1 MMTDNYDVVIVGAG
15 PAGCRLAEGTARK
28 GYRTLIIEEHPA
40 VGSPVQCA
48 GLVSPRTVRLVNP
61 PGRIVLAEMVGADV
75 FGPDISFTVQAE
87 DVRGMVIDRRAFDRH
102 IGERALKAGAELELH
117 TAVKEIGK
125 GIVTAGGREI
135 SASVIVGADGASSI
149 VRRSMDVPGPKYLF
163 PSVQYDMPDWKG
175 PEDRVSIIFD
185 QTIAPGFFGWAIPH
199 GEGARIGTAV
209 VPGSMTAGD
218 SIKLTVKKFKDV
230 SYLGSEAA
238 TSMVGGTIPI
248 GPLSKI
254 SSGNTLIV
262 GDAAA
267 QIKPIS
273 GGGLFPA
280 LTAADIAVKAI
291 EGVLSGDSVLR
302 EYDRAW
308 RKRFHGELSFGMKAR
323 EAFISMDNANIDRL
337 FRIFMRDE
345 VSAVISK
352 HGDIDHPSRLSGPL
366 IKTAPDIV
374 GEVARTYL
382 GDALNTLKRRL
393 GLGKKEE

>member
-1 MMTDNYDVVIVGAG
+1 MMTDSYDVVVVGGG
-15 PAGCRLAEGTARK
+15 PAGCRLAEGTAKK
-28 GYRTLIIEEHPA
+28 GFSTLIIEEHPS

-48 GLVSPRTVRLVNP
+48 GLVSPRTVRMVSP
-61 PGRIVLAEMVGADV
+61 PGRVVLAEMAGADV
-75 FGPDISFTVQAE
+75 FGPDISFTIQAE
-87 DVRGMVIDRRAFDRH
+87 DTRGMVIDRKAFDRH

-117 TAVKEIGK
+117 TAVTDIGK
-125 GIVTAGGREI
+125 GSVTVGGREI
-135 SASVIVGADGASSI
+135 SASIIVGADGASSI

-175 PEDRVSIIFD
+175 PADRVSVVVD
-185 QTIAPGFFGWAIPH
+185 QDIAPGFFGWAIPH
-199 GEGARIGTAV
+199 GEGARIGSAV
-209 VPGSMTAGD
+209 VPGSITAGD
-218 SIKLTVKKFKDV
+218 SVKLTVAKFKEV

-238 TSMVGGTIPI
+238 TSIVSGVIPI

-254 SSGNTLIV
+254 SSGTTLIV

-267 QIKPIS
+267 QVKPIS
-273 GGGLFPA
+273 GGGLFPG
-280 LTAADIAVKAI
+280 LTAADIAVTAI
-291 EGVLSGDSVLR
+291 EGVLSGDAVLR

-337 FRIFMRDE
+337 FRIFARDE

-366 IKTAPDIV
+366 VKTAPDIV
-374 GEVARTYL
+374 GEVAKTYL
-382 GDALNTLKRRL
+382 GDALKSIRRKL
-393 GLGKKEE
+393 SLGKKE